1 VVVGGSGMAAP
12 AGGEPID
19 RPADLPGQPTNPSSA
34 LWVLQHRRLTVG
46 AAIVV
51 TLALIAFVD
60 WPHRATTGQLRS
72 DFALFSTQV
81 RGDIQSCSVEVEQT
95 LSAYNQIT
103 AGVETDRATATAI
116 AAQTALDC
124 TPMGNSRIDD
134 LGTIQPPRSLDRF
147 DLDAATQ
154 RLYAWSFPA
163 GVDVAQDVE
172 RLLAKPGDPTA
183 LADVRNRL
191 SQMSADAAVAQH
203 AFDQAAAALGLPPVT
218 FGLDE
223 VRPGVL
229 VG

>member
-1 VVVGGSGMAAP
+1 MVVAGSGMAAP

-19 RPADLPGQPTNPSSA
+19 QPADMPMRPTNSSVTS
-34 LWVLQHRRLTVG
+34 WVLRHRRLTI
-46 AAIVV
+46 AAGVLV

-72 DFALFSTQV
+72 DFALYSTQV

-103 AGVETDRATATAI
+103 AGVVTDRATATAI

-124 TPMGNSRIDD
+124 TPLGNSRIDD
-134 LGTIQPPRSLDRF
+134 LGTTQPPRSLDQF
-147 DLDAATQ
+147 DLAAATQ
-154 RLYAWSFPA
+154 HLYTWSFPA
-163 GVDVAQDVE
+163 GVDVAQDVQ

-183 LADVRNRL
+183 LADVRTRL
-191 SQMSADAAVAQH
+191 SQMSAAAAAAQQT
-203 AFDQAAAALGLPPVT
+203 FDQAAAALGLQPVA

>member
-1 VVVGGSGMAAP
+1 VVVAGSGTARP
-12 AGGEPID
+12 AGEPSD
-19 RPADLPGQPTNPSSA
+19 QPTDLSTQPTNPSVTSWM
-34 LWVLQHRRLTVG
+34 LRHRRVTVA

-72 DFALFSTQV
+72 DFALYSTQV

-103 AGVETDRATATAI
+103 AGVVTDRATASAI

-124 TPMGNSRIDD
+124 TPLGNSRVDD
-134 LGTIQPPRSLDRF
+134 LGTAQPPRSLDRF
-147 DLDAATQ
+147 DLAAASQ
-154 RLYAWSFPA
+154 RLYTWSFPA

-183 LADVRNRL
+183 LADLRTRL
-191 SQMSADAAVAQH
+191 AQMSADAAAAQQT
-203 AFDQAAAALGLPPVT
+203 FDRAAAALGLQPVS